1 MKLKRYHIMLFATI
15 CFLIVF
21 IGINRKYDR
30 FYRIQGMNNDNR
42 MLIETYL
49 DSAQQ
54 EYIIQNNIP
63 VDQFID
69 YIQIDGFLIYNY
81 EYYHQVENQGT
92 FNSLVEVVTHTNAI
106 IEKLNEETPWSVNEN
121 LTTLID
127 NNLLLD
133 YETNNSFNFNYIN
146 LYTDLKPYY
155 VLEEENYIEAI
166 DTLVQSLSKL
176 GMTSISD
183 STSLLNELFIHYS
196 PIQVSNLM
204 NYALEAK
211 KMNFVID
218 PTDIVTLVD
227 QDHFITDYVP
237 ENLVVIEDIP
247 RLSYFTYLNE
257 EVYSSLKEM
266 FEAYKQVENTESIMV
281 VEGYQSYETL
291 EKSQAGFSESQ
302 LGLQVSFK
310 VEGIAISEFDTTN
323 FKEWLNDN
331 AYLYGFILR
340 YPQDKN
346 EITNHD
352 YESNVYRYVGKD
364 VALKMKNENIS
375 TLEEYHQND
384 SQGDL

>member
-1 MKLKRYHIMLFATI
+1 MLFATI

-155 VLEEENYIEAI
+155 VLEENYIEAI

-227 QDHFITDYVP
+227 RRSFYY
-237 ENLVVIEDIP
+237 
-247 RLSYFTYLNE
+247 RLCT
-257 EVYSSLKEM
+257 
-266 FEAYKQVENTESIMV
+266 
-281 VEGYQSYETL
+281 
-291 EKSQAGFSESQ
+291 
-302 LGLQVSFK
+302 
-310 VEGIAISEFDTTN
+310 
-323 FKEWLNDN
+323 
-331 AYLYGFILR
+331 
-340 YPQDKN
+340 
-346 EITNHD
+346 
-352 YESNVYRYVGKD
+352 
-364 VALKMKNENIS
+364 
-375 TLEEYHQND
+375 
-384 SQGDL
+384 